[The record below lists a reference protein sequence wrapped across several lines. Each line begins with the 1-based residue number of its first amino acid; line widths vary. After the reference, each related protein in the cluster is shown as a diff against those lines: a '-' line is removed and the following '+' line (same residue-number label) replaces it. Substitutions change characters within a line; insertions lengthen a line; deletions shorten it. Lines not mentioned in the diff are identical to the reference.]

1 MYDAVTPGDIRQTM
15 EQALQN
21 GPALV
26 ILYPEDW
33 PDRR

>member
-1 MYDAVTPGDIRQTM
+1 MFDAVTPGDIRQTM
-15 EQALQN
+15 ERALQN

-26 ILYPEDW
+26 ILYPENW